1 MYNKYKAKK
10 VNIDGITFDSK
21 LEGARYNHLKELESM
36 GLISEIEI
44 HPPFPCVV
52 NDKKVCLY
60 KADFRYKNIEGA
72 MIVEDTKGIE
82 TPMFR
87 LKKKLVE
94 ALYPD
99 TKILVIKKPKA

>member
-1 MYNKYKAKK
+1 MFNKYNAKK
-10 VNIDGITFDSK
+10 VKIDGITFDSK

-36 GLISEIEI
+36 GLIFDIEI

-52 NDKKVCLY
+52 NGKKVCLY
-60 KADFRYKNIEGA
+60 KADFRYKNSEGV

-99 TKILVIKKPKA
+99 TEILVIKKPKS

>member
-1 MYNKYKAKK
+1 LFNKYNAKK
-10 VNIDGITFDSK
+10 VTIDGITFDSK

-36 GLISEIEI
+36 GLISDIET

-60 KADFRYKNIEGA
+60 KADFRYKNSEGA
-72 MIVEDTKGIE
+72 MIKGIE

-94 ALYPD
+94 ALYPG
-99 TKILVIKKPKA
+99 TEILVIKKPKA

>member
-1 MYNKYKAKK
+1 M
-10 VNIDGITFDSK
+10 
-21 LEGARYNHLKELESM
+21 
-36 GLISEIEI
+36 

-60 KADFRYKNIEGA
+60 KADFKYKNINGNE
-72 MIVEDTKGIE
+72 IIEDTKGMQ

-99 TKILVIKKPKA
+99 VEIMVISKAKA

>member
-1 MYNKYKAKK
+1 
-10 VNIDGITFDSK
+10 
-21 LEGARYNHLKELESM
+21 
-36 GLISEIEI
+36 
-44 HPPFPCVV
+44 
-52 NDKKVCLY
+52 
-60 KADFRYKNIEGA
+60 